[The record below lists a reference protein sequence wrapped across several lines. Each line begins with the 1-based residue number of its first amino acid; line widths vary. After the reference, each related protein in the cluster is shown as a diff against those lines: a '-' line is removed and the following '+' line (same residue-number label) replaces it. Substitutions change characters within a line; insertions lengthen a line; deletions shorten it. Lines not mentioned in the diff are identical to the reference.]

1 MTVKEAFAQ
10 AFNEA
15 FVMDS
20 APSGLST
27 NPGKA
32 GGTNSAKAARMGSGM
47 AAAAKGAEK
56 SMGSQK
62 SLAEHLQEGCE
73 AEKNGHPER
82 CPYVQRMA
90 KDFEKQGMSHE
101 EAQKKALQEHA
112 SAAMLGVGGAP
123 QGEGQQP
130 QGGMQ
135 QQQKS
140 PAVLEQQTQQIA
152 QNPQMMEQIPS
163 EMLPETKQ
171 VQTEAGE
178 IPAQTTVQAGILENL
193 TEQAASG
200 NTIAEEALNEIK
212 DKVED
217 GTITQG
223 GEQQPVVGTP
233 EGEEQTTEPSSE
245 NPGRTPVEQTARP
258 KEYISTSDGK
268 RERELEE
275 DEAMVLAANP
285 EKRDLLQKMVDVE
298 AKVSGLDST
307 SPELKDLANQYMSLK
322 RMFFGEDAGV
332 IGEGTEGGNE
342 GAGQPKPITGE
353 SGGGGSGDGGT
364 PPPTSVDNSAP
375 SNGENPSETPSQQ
388 EGEQQTNQGETTTA
402 KSSPPPSDEEFR
414 IGKNKYQVG
423 GNVYTD
429 VSGKGLLRTMI
440 SSFMAGLRG
449 EGIITGWDR
458 ISGAWDQMKRSE
470 NGEMVRDGIA
480 GALIKNTIDTYAA
493 KEGLSPDAKMEL
505 AVIQDM
511 VSQAKTPKDNMAA
524 VKQFQAWKE
533 KYAKEL
539 GEMDKP
545 KLGEPFKP
553 LPNDYKGGKPPIS
566 ILDAPKDFEADK
578 DFGDKVAT
586 VLQESLGAQG
596 LPVGDIE
603 SISVGP
609 SATTIEFRVDPTF
622 NITEAKSKK
631 VLEALHGALG
641 SPVSNM
647 SWVTGKPHVIAV
659 QVTNQKMRDV
669 SFSSCIASDEWKNF
683 AEKAGLPVTLGKD
696 SSGKNVNLDLAK
708 QPHTIVTGES
718 GSGKS
723 VFLMAAINSLEMAKT
738 PDEARL
744 VLLDP
749 KNEFRSQD
757 GSPHL
762 LYPRAQKAQDIANV
776 VSSLKALMDD
786 RIAKI
791 GGVVKDFD
799 PTKNE
804 FQGNSDRNITEYNKL
819 HPEEKMP
826 HVLLTFDEVASI
838 MKNPDVSDRV
848 KQDLSQIMALGR
860 SVGINCLL
868 ATQRADVASI
878 PGDIKANAPASIAF
892 KAAPDDA
899 KASAAAKSLAG
910 SGDFIMTDKEGKQ
923 TRGRGCFIS
932 DKEVAAVPAY
942 YRDNM
947 NGAPSQTDGGGDSG
961 GGDGA
966 KLPQEHLDA
975 IEAAVENGNPIS
987 MVATEGYMDAFKNA
1001 FPSDWE
1007 ITEEEVDGEKH
1018 WKASPP
1024 SKPTGGTESNPSAPK
1039 LKDGFTSVPPPA
1051 EAPEYT
1057 AIIKDAEGK
1066 IVGGIHKDGSRIDF
1080 TKNGASLAAG
1090 EKAPWESDEPA
1101 SSEGGGESSATETQK
1116 EENTDWRKAGSR
1128 DEAVNTLSKV
1138 RDKAKTEAWDA
1149 YNNGEDTVEAQKKLK
1164 KAIEKADV
1172 DFDAKMALV
1181 NLKFPPPMDDHN
1193 EDDVPEGGEEEVPEV
1208 PEGSGTAENPAAST
1222 MKDIEETY
1230 QYEREQIEVKLS
1242 KPGTKVRDKQALRK
1256 ELEALNKRYSEART
1270 KFEDGGS
1277 SDDIIDIFEP
1287 KAKPTGEAGQ
1297 APSEQT
1303 EELSD
1308 DEKAAAAQQEQAQ
1321 KDEKLRSTVREQ
1333 KFYGAPGF
1341 RATSKVT
1348 PNQIKQMENLLPAG
1362 WEFVTDNQF
1371 KAPARTKKGVVF
1383 IKHPT
1388 NGSYGRIFI
1397 KKDAKGKEY
1406 VEPEAQIDVDT
1417 THPDYQGFV
1426 KNEDGSYGLTEEG
1439 KKAEAEYKHIRKYS
1453 KSEKEKAEVQ
1463 KKFNRIRFGHD
1474 EAPDNRTIVASVVA
1488 DVLGKLGD

>member
-15 FVMDS
+15 FVMDA
-20 APSGLST
+20 APSGLSA

-32 GGTNSAKAARMGSGM
+32 GGSNAAKASGMGSGM

-56 SMGSQK
+56 SMGPQK
-62 SLAEHLQEGCE
+62 SLSEHKQEGCE

-101 EAQKKALQEHA
+101 EAQKKALQEHG
-112 SAAMLGVGGAP
+112 AAEMSGVGGP
-123 QGEGQQP
+123 SQGEGKQP
-130 QGGMQ
+130 QGGIQ
-135 QQQKS
+135 PQQKS
-140 PAVLEQQTQQIA
+140 PEMLEQQTQQIA

-200 NTIAEEALNEIK
+200 DTMAEEALNEIK

-223 GEQQPVVGTP
+223 GENKPVEVP
-233 EGEEQTTEPSSE
+233 QEGEEQTAEPASE
-245 NPGRTPVEQTARP
+245 NPNLTPVKQPELP
-258 KEYISTSDGK
+258 KEYISTSDGNSG
-268 RERELEE
+268 RELEE
-275 DEAMVLAANP
+275 EEAKVLAANP
-285 EKRDLLQKMVDVE
+285 EKRELLQQMVDIE
-298 AKVSGLDST
+298 AKVNGLDSN
-307 SPELKDLANQYMSLK
+307 SSEFKDFASQYQTLQ
-322 RMFFGEDAGV
+322 RMFFGEYVGA
-332 IGEGTEGGNE
+332 IGEGTEGRNE
-342 GAGQPKPITGE
+342 GVEQPKPITGE
-353 SGGGGSGDGGT
+353 GGGGGSGDGGT
-364 PPPTSVDNSAP
+364 TPPTSGDNPTP
-375 SNGENPSETPSQQ
+375 SNGEYPSETPPPQ
-388 EGEQQTNQGETTTA
+388 EGKQQTNQGETTTYQSA
-402 KSSPPPSDEEFR
+402 PPPSDEEFR
-414 IGKNKYQVG
+414 IGDRKYKVG
-423 GNVYTD
+423 GTVYTD

-470 NGEMVRDGIA
+470 KGEMVRDGIA
-480 GALIKNTIDTYAA
+480 GALIKNTIDSYASNT
-493 KEGLSPDAKMEL
+493 GLSQDAKMEL

-511 VSQAKTPKDNMAA
+511 VSQAETPKDNMAA
-524 VKQFQAWKE
+524 VKQFQAWKD
-533 KYAKEL
+533 KYANEL

-545 KLGEPFKP
+545 KQGEPFKP

-578 DFGDKVAT
+578 EFGNKVAS
-586 VLQESLGAQG
+586 VLQESLGSQG

-603 SISVGP
+603 SINVGP
-609 SATTIEFRVDPTF
+609 SATTIQFKVDPTF

-641 SPVSNM
+641 SPVSNV
-647 SWVTGKPHVIAV
+647 SWVAGKPHVIAV

-669 SFSSCIASDEWKNF
+669 SFSACIASDEWKNF

-696 SSGKNVNLDLAK
+696 SSGNNVNLDLAK

-762 LYPRAQKAQDIANV
+762 LYPRAQKPKDIANV
-776 VSSLKALMDD
+776 VSSLKALMDE

-791 GGVVKDFD
+791 GGVVNDFD

-838 MKNPDVSDRV
+838 MKNPDVADRV
-848 KQDLSQIMALGR
+848 KQDLSQILALGR

-947 NGAPSQTDGGGDSG
+947 NGVPSQTEAGGDSG
-961 GGDGA
+961 GGGVA
-966 KLPQEHLDA
+966 ELPQEHLDA
-975 IEAAVENGNPIS
+975 IEAAVEKGSPVS
-987 MVATEGYMDAFKNA
+987 MVATEGFMDAFKNA
-1001 FPSDWE
+1001 FPADWE
-1007 ITEEEVDGEKH
+1007 ITEEEVDGEKN

-1024 SKPTGGTESNPSAPK
+1024 KKPSGEPNSD
-1039 LKDGFTSVPPPA
+1039 KDETPNSGDTDTA
-1051 EAPEYT
+1051 EPE
-1057 AIIKDAEGK
+1057 E
-1066 IVGGIHKDGSRIDF
+1066 
-1080 TKNGASLAAG
+1080 TK
-1090 EKAPWESDEPA
+1090 E
-1101 SSEGGGESSATETQK
+1101 

-1128 DEAVNTLSKV
+1128 DEAVTTISKL
-1138 RDKAKTEAWDA
+1138 RDDAKAEAWDA
-1149 YNNGEDTVEAQKKLK
+1149 YTNGEDTVEAQKKLK
-1164 KAIEKADV
+1164 KALEKADL
-1172 DFDAKMALV
+1172 DFDAKMSLV
-1181 NLKFPPPMDDHN
+1181 NLKFPPPVDDHN
-1193 EDDVPEGGEEEVPEV
+1193 ENDVPESGEDEVPDS
-1208 PEGSGTAENPAAST
+1208 PEWSGAAESPSAST

-1230 QYEREQIEVKLS
+1230 QYEREQIEKKLS
-1242 KPGTKVRDKQALRK
+1242 KPGTKVRDKQALRE
-1256 ELEALNKRYSEART
+1256 ELKALNTRYSEART

-1287 KAKPTGEAGQ
+1287 KANPTGEDVQEPDETKA
-1297 APSEQT
+1297 
-1303 EELSD
+1303 ELSD
-1308 DEKAAAAQQEQAQ
+1308 EEKAAAEQQEQAQ
-1321 KDEKLRSTVREQ
+1321 KDEKLRATVREQ
-1333 KFYGAPGF
+1333 KFYGAPGYK
-1341 RATSKVT
+1341 ATSKV
-1348 PNQIKQMENLLPAG
+1348 PPKLVKQMENLLPAG

-1397 KKDAKGKEY
+1397 KEDANGKEY
-1406 VEPEAQIDVDT
+1406 IEPEAQIDVDT
-1417 THPDYQGFV
+1417 THPDYQGYV
-1426 KNEDGSYGLTEEG
+1426 KNEDGTYRLTEEG
-1439 KKAEAEYKHIRKYS
+1439 KKVEAEYKKIRKYS
-1453 KSEKEKAEVQ
+1453 KSEKEKDEIQ
-1463 KKFNRIRFGHD
+1463 KKFNRIRYGHD

-1488 DVLGKLGD
+1488 DVLGKLGE

>member
-15 FVMDS
+15 FVMDA

-32 GGTNSAKAARMGSGM
+32 GGTNAGKASGIGSGM
-47 AAAAKGAEK
+47 AATAKGAEK

-112 SAAMLGVGGAP
+112 SAGMLGVGGAP

-140 PAVLEQQTQQIA
+140 PAMLEQQAQQIA

-163 EMLPETKQ
+163 EMLPEPKQ

-223 GEQQPVVGTP
+223 GEQQPVVGTQ
-233 EGEEQTTEPSSE
+233 EGEEQTNEPSSE
-245 NPGRTPVEQTARP
+245 NPWRTPVEQPALQ

-268 RERELEE
+268 SERELEE

-285 EKRDLLQKMVDVE
+285 EKRALLQKMVDVE

-307 SPELKDLANQYMSLK
+307 SPELKDLANQYMALK
-322 RMFFGEDAGV
+322 RMFFGEGAGDV
-332 IGEGTEGGNE
+332 GEGTEGVNE
-342 GAGQPKPITGE
+342 GAGQAKPITGE
-353 SGGGGSGDGGT
+353 GGGGGSGDGGT
-364 PPPTSVDNSAP
+364 PPPKSGDNSAP
-375 SNGENPSETPSQQ
+375 SNGDNPGETPPSQ
-388 EGEQQTNQGETTTA
+388 EGEQQTTQGETTTA
-402 KSSPPPSDEEFR
+402 KSAPPPSDEEFR
-414 IGKNKYQVG
+414 IGKNKYRVG

-470 NGEMVRDGIA
+470 KGEMVRDGIA
-480 GALIKNTIDTYAA
+480 GALIKNTIDSYAA

-566 ILDAPKDFEADK
+566 ILDAPKDFDADK
-578 DFGDKVAT
+578 DFGDKVAS

-603 SISVGP
+603 SINVGP
-609 SATTIEFRVDPTF
+609 SATTIEFKVDPTF

-641 SPVSNM
+641 SPVSNV
-647 SWVTGKPHVIAV
+647 SWVAGKPHVIAV

-669 SFSSCIASDEWKNF
+669 SFSACIASDEWKNF

-762 LYPRAQKAQDIANV
+762 LYPRAQKPQDIANV

-947 NGAPSQTDGGGDSG
+947 NGATSQPDGGGDSG

-966 KLPQEHLDA
+966 KLPQGHLDA
-975 IEAAVENGNPIS
+975 IAAAVENGAP
-987 MVATEGYMDAFKNA
+987 VYLAATEGYLDAFKGA

-1007 ITEEEVDGEKH
+1007 ITEEIVGGKKY
-1018 WKASPP
+1018 WKALPP
-1024 SKPTGGTESNPSAPK
+1024 SMATGGTEGNK
-1039 LKDGFTSVPPPA
+1039 ETKA
-1051 EAPEYT
+1051 EENADKTPTE
-1057 AIIKDAEGK
+1057 
-1066 IVGGIHKDGSRIDF
+1066 
-1080 TKNGASLAAG
+1080 
-1090 EKAPWESDEPA
+1090 EP
-1101 SSEGGGESSATETQK
+1101 K

-1164 KAIEKADV
+1164 KALEKADV

-1193 EDDVPEGGEEEVPEV
+1193 EDDVAEGGEEEVAEAPD
-1208 PEGSGTAENPAAST
+1208 GSGTAENPAAST

-1277 SDDIIDIFEP
+1277 ADDIIDIFEP
-1287 KAKPTGEAGQ
+1287 KTKPTGEAEQ

-1308 DEKAAAAQQEQAQ
+1308 EEKAAAAQQEQAQ

-1362 WEFVTDNQF
+1362 WEFVTANQF
-1371 KAPARTKKGVVF
+1371 KAPARTKNGVVF